1 VHIKVGKDWQMIHQT
16 TQLVHTSN
24 VNTHLRS
31 FNGFVGLVAMMDDDD
46 DDDVYIFV
54 DEHDVVSA

>member
-1 VHIKVGKDWQMIHQT
+1 MHIKVGKDWQMIHQT

-31 FNGFVGLVAMMDDDD
+31 FNGFVGLVAMMDDDV
-46 DDDVYIFV
+46 VYIFV
-54 DEHDVVSA
+54 YEHDVVSA

>member
-1 VHIKVGKDWQMIHQT
+1 MIHQT

-46 DDDVYIFV
+46 DDDDVYIFV

>member
-1 VHIKVGKDWQMIHQT
+1 MIHQT
-16 TQLVHTSN
+16 TQLVRTSN

-46 DDDVYIFV
+46 DDVYIFV